1 MLSSKRR
8 NNHSMRTW
16 DRCAARCV
24 SSVLMV
30 TRIAGPGARSAPR
43 DAGSKPRA
51 LSQFQRRS
59 PRLAAISVFAAGLLV
74 ALPFAIQ
81 TANAGQ
87 TPEEVKADAVVAE
100 ARKALGG
107 ADKLSA
113 IKRLQVNGTTRRANG
128 NFNLEGDTELFLE
141 LPDKFRRNES
151 LTLGGGGGTG
161 IDRTEILNGNEFS
174 SEVSGDAF
182 GGRGRGRFGGGGGGA
197 AGGADG
203 RGAPTPEQQERLRE
217 FQRRNLQS
225 EVSRLL
231 IALLLTSETP
241 FRWIGTAQA
250 PEGSA
255 DVLEVKT
262 PDGVATRV
270 FIDTM
275 THMPLML
282 TWTGPAGRGF
292 GGRGGQ
298 GRRGQ
303 GAPDQAGGPPP
314 EGRAAGD
321 QPPAAGAGADQAQ
334 GRRGRGAQG
343 PPATLQMHLSEYKTV
358 NGIKLPH
365 LITRGASGETNAE
378 WAIKS
383 YKINPNLKANT
394 FTK

>member
-1 MLSSKRR
+1 
-8 NNHSMRTW
+8 MRTL
-16 DRCAARCV
+16 AATCV
-24 SSVLMV
+24 FAMGIVVALANQTAIAGQQPEEAKAESVL
-30 TRIAGPGARSAPR
+30 
-43 DAGSKPRA
+43 
-51 LSQFQRRS
+51 
-59 PRLAAISVFAAGLLV
+59 
-74 ALPFAIQ
+74 
-81 TANAGQ
+81 
-87 TPEEVKADAVVAE
+87 AE

-113 IKRLQVNGTTRRANG
+113 VKTLQVNGTTKRANG
-128 NFNLEGDTELFLE
+128 NFNLEGDTELFFE

-151 LTLGGGGGTG
+151 LTIGGGTG
-161 IDRTEILNGNEFS
+161 IDRKDILNGNEFS

-182 GGRGRGRFGGGGGGA
+182 GGRGRGRFAGAGGGTQ
-197 AGGADG
+197 GGADG

-231 IALLLTSETP
+231 IALLLKSDTP
-241 FRWIGTAQA
+241 FRWIGTAQS

-270 FIDTM
+270 FIDAM
-275 THMPLML
+275 SHMPLML
-282 TWTGPAGRGF
+282 SWTGPAGR
-292 GGRGGQ
+292 GRGGQ

-303 GAPDQAGGPPP
+303 GAPDQAGPPP

-321 QPPAAGAGADQAQ
+321 QPPAAGAPPAAAAGADPAQ
-334 GRRGRGAQG
+334 GQRGRGGQGGG
-343 PPATLQMHLSEYKTV
+343 PPATLEMHLSDYKTV

-365 LITRGASGETNAE
+365 LITRGASGATNEE
-378 WAIKS
+378 WTVKS

>member
-1 MLSSKRR
+1 
-8 NNHSMRTW
+8 MRTPT
-16 DRCAARCV
+16 ATCV
-24 SSVLMV
+24 FVFGILVAVANQTVIAGQAEEAKAESVL
-30 TRIAGPGARSAPR
+30 
-43 DAGSKPRA
+43 
-51 LSQFQRRS
+51 
-59 PRLAAISVFAAGLLV
+59 
-74 ALPFAIQ
+74 
-81 TANAGQ
+81 
-87 TPEEVKADAVVAE
+87 AE

-113 IKRLQVNGTTRRANG
+113 VKTLQVNGTTKRANG
-128 NFNLEGDTELFLE
+128 NFNLEGDTELFFE

-151 LTLGGGGGTG
+151 LTIGGGTG
-161 IDRTEILNGNEFS
+161 IDRKDIVNGNEFS
-174 SEVSGDAF
+174 TEVSGDAF
-182 GGRGRGRFGGGGGGA
+182 GGRGRGRFAGAGGGA
-197 AGGADG
+197 QGGADG

-231 IALLLTSETP
+231 IAFLLKSDMP

-270 FIDTM
+270 FIDT
-275 THMPLML
+275 TSHMPLML
-282 TWTGPAGRGF
+282 SWTGPA
-292 GGRGGQ
+292 GRGGQ

-303 GAPDQAGGPPP
+303 GAPNQAGPPP

-321 QPPAAGAGADQAQ
+321 QPPGAGAPTAAGAPPTAGAGADQAQ
-334 GRRGRGAQG
+334 GQRGRAGQGG
-343 PPATLQMHLSEYKTV
+343 PPATLEMHLSEYKTV

-365 LITRGASGETNAE
+365 MITRGASGATNEE

>member
-1 MLSSKRR
+1 
-8 NNHSMRTW
+8 MRTST
-16 DRCAARCV
+16 ATCV
-24 SSVLMV
+24 FVFGILVAVANQTVIAGQQAEEAKAESVL
-30 TRIAGPGARSAPR
+30 
-43 DAGSKPRA
+43 
-51 LSQFQRRS
+51 
-59 PRLAAISVFAAGLLV
+59 
-74 ALPFAIQ
+74 
-81 TANAGQ
+81 
-87 TPEEVKADAVVAE
+87 AE

-113 IKRLQVNGTTRRANG
+113 VKTLQVNGTTKRANG
-128 NFNLEGDTELFLE
+128 NFNLEGDTELFFE

-151 LTLGGGGGTG
+151 LTIGGGTG
-161 IDRTEILNGNEFS
+161 IDRKDIVNGNEFS
-174 SEVSGDAF
+174 TEVSGDAF
-182 GGRGRGRFGGGGGGA
+182 GGRGRGRFAGAGGGA
-197 AGGADG
+197 QGGADG
-203 RGAPTPEQQERLRE
+203 RAAPTPEQQERLRE

-231 IALLLTSETP
+231 IAFLLKSDMP

-270 FIDTM
+270 FIDT
-275 THMPLML
+275 TSHMPLML
-282 TWTGPAGRGF
+282 SWTGPAGRGF
-292 GGRGGQ
+292 GRGGQ

-303 GAPDQAGGPPP
+303 GAPNQAGPPP

-321 QPPAAGAGADQAQ
+321 QPGAGAPTAAGAPPTAGAGADQAQ
-334 GRRGRGAQG
+334 GQRGRAGQGG
-343 PPATLQMHLSEYKTV
+343 PPATLEMHLSEYKTV

-365 LITRGASGETNAE
+365 MITRGASGATNEE

>member
-1 MLSSKRR
+1 
-8 NNHSMRTW
+8 MRTFA
-16 DRCAARCV
+16 D
-24 SSVLMV
+24 
-30 TRIAGPGARSAPR
+30 T
-43 DAGSKPRA
+43 
-51 LSQFQRRS
+51 
-59 PRLAAISVFAAGLLV
+59 SVFAIALLIGVPLSHMVAAGQQPEELK
-74 ALPFAIQ
+74 
-81 TANAGQ
+81 ANA
-87 TPEEVKADAVVAE
+87 VLVE

-107 ADKLSA
+107 EDKLA
-113 IKRLQVNGTTRRANG
+113 VVKRLQINATTRRVNG
-128 NFNLEGDTELFLE
+128 NFNLEGDTEMFLE

-151 LTLGGGGGTG
+151 LTLGGGGST
-161 IDRTEILNGNEFS
+161 IERKEILNGSDFS
-174 SEVSGDAF
+174 SEVSGDF
-182 GGRGRGRFGGGGGGA
+182 GGRGRGRFGGGLPAGGGGA
-197 AGGADG
+197 PAAGGGDG
-203 RGAPTPEQQERLRE
+203 RGAPSPEAQERLRD

-231 IALLLTSETP
+231 IAFLLRSDTP
-241 FRWIGTAQA
+241 LRWIGTAQA

-298 GRRGQ
+298 GRRGPT
-303 GAPDQAGGPPP
+303 APEQTATPP

-321 QPPAAGAGADQAQ
+321 QPSAASGADAAQ

-343 PPATLQMHLSEYKTV
+343 PPATLEMHLAEYKSV
-358 NGIKLPH
+358 DGIKLPH
-365 LITRGASGETNAE
+365 LITRGASGETNEE
-378 WAIKS
+378 WVVKS
-383 YKINPNLKANT
+383 YKINPNLKANI